1 MVFLLNNNMKSKYK
15 YLISIIT
22 PCFNS
27 QEHIIE
33 TIESVINQTYKNWEL
48 ILVDDN
54 SNDKTVKIINSFIEN
69 DNRII
74 LISSKKNSGSGYSR
88 NLAIDKARG
97 QFYTFLDSDD
107 TWYPK
112 KLQKQL
118 DFILSN
124 NYILTYTNYDVIN
137 SKNIRHIKNKKN
149 KKRVNYSDLLKN
161 NHIGCST
168 VMYNASVVNKYKIFY
183 MSKLRCRQDL
193 SLWLK
198 ILKVYDYAYGLD
210 EVLSTYRIR
219 KKSVSSN
226 KIKMVFYQWLLY
238 RKVEKLSFTKCI
250 YFLTFS
256 LFYGINRYFKQI
268 RKN

>member
-1 MVFLLNNNMKSKYK
+1 
-15 YLISIIT
+15 
-22 PCFNS
+22 
-27 QEHIIE
+27 
-33 TIESVINQTYKNWEL
+33 
-48 ILVDDN
+48 
-54 SNDKTVKIINSFIEN
+54 
-69 DNRII
+69 
-74 LISSKKNSGSGYSR
+74 
-88 NLAIDKARG
+88 
-97 QFYTFLDSDD
+97 
-107 TWYPK
+107 
-112 KLQKQL
+112 
-118 DFILSN
+118 
-124 NYILTYTNYDVIN
+124 
-137 SKNIRHIKNKKN
+137 
-149 KKRVNYSDLLKN
+149 
-161 NHIGCST
+161 
-168 VMYNASVVNKYKIFY
+168 MYNASVVNKYKIFY

>member
-1 MVFLLNNNMKSKYK
+1 MVFLLNNNMKSKDK

-54 SNDKTVKIINSFIEN
+54 SNDKTVKIINSFIAN
-69 DNRII
+69 DKRII

-88 NLAIDKARG
+88 NLAIDKAKG
-97 QFYTFLDSDD
+97 QFHTFLDSDD

-137 SKNIRHIKNKKN
+137 S
-149 KKRVNYSDLLKN
+149 
-161 NHIGCST
+161 
-168 VMYNASVVNKYKIFY
+168 
-183 MSKLRCRQDL
+183 
-193 SLWLK
+193 
-198 ILKVYDYAYGLD
+198 
-210 EVLSTYRIR
+210 
-219 KKSVSSN
+219 
-226 KIKMVFYQWLLY
+226 
-238 RKVEKLSFTKCI
+238 
-250 YFLTFS
+250 
-256 LFYGINRYFKQI
+256 
-268 RKN
+268 